1 MPHWKRISVKSSAS
15 VEVEIKSFILAKKA
29 KGLTDKTFAEA
40 AWEEEFR
47 HYLPYIRDDDFLG
60 VQNYTRTQYGPEG
73 QLPCPEGAELTQ
85 MDYEF
90 YPEALEHVIRRV
102 HEDFGGIHPPGA
114 AGRFQLCERRHPRQG
129 LHVLEPDGQL

>member
-1 MPHWKRISVKSSAS
+1 MFRAHQAAKEAIKALYP
-15 VEVEIKSFILAKKA
+15 EIKVGITLSMHDLQALPGGEK
-29 KGLTDKTFAEA
+29 FAED
-40 AWEEEFR
+40 AWDEEFR
-47 HYLPYIRDDDFLG
+47 HYLPFIQGDDFLG

-102 HEDFGGIHPPGA
+102 HEDFK
-114 AGRFQLCERRHPRQG
+114 
-129 LHVLEPDGQL
+129 